1 MRWWLALVFAFIAA
15 ITAIFV
21 ASLLNVRSG
30 AAVRERAEETAAGTA
45 FSAALFIGGAE
56 GERLPGLVD
65 RAAQE
70 RRLALFV
77 YDADGELITRSRSLG
92 IDVDTVPQRG
102 EALARAQAGSRF
114 LATLPGE
121 RATVVGLPLAG
132 DRVLLAF
139 VPHPE
144 YQTSLGAFRAEIA
157 KAALLAVLAGAA
169 VGLLIALF
177 ISRRL
182 RRIAAAAAEIERGE
196 FDRPLRSGF
205 RDELGALAA
214 TVDRMRVRL
223 RASFEELEGERDRLR
238 KLLERLHEGVIAV
251 SRDGT
256 VVFANS
262 PAAHMLGV
270 TVLEQGDALPE
281 SWPDFS
287 LSDLVRSL
295 FEGGSLVETVVQGPN
310 GRTYVV
316 TGIPAGVEG
325 DTAVVV
331 LSDMTERERQ
341 EQAEREFVTNAAHEL
356 RTPLQTILGAVE
368 VLQGGAKERPDK
380 RDRFLEHIE
389 RESKRLARLARAL
402 LILARAQSETETP
415 RRMPVPLQP
424 LLREVAAGLPDSEG
438 GVEVRVMCVDDI
450 VVFSDRDLLEQA
462 VFNLAK
468 NAVEHTRVG
477 HVELKARKADAGPVA
492 ITVEDTG
499 PGISPDAQER
509 VFDRFYRGATRD
521 GEGFGL
527 GLSIADQAVRTLG
540 GRLELDSSPGR
551 GTRATITI
559 PSAVVKEAA

>member
-21 ASLLNVRSG
+21 ASLLSVRSG

-45 FSAALFIGGAE
+45 FSAALSIGGAE

-77 YDADGELITRSRSLG
+77 YDADGELITRPRSLG
-92 IDVDTVPQRG
+92 IAVDTVPQRG

-144 YQTSLGAFRAEIA
+144 YRTSLGAFRAEIA

-214 TVDRMRVRL
+214 TVDRMRMRL

-238 KLLERLHEGVIAV
+238 KLLERLHEGVIAL

-270 TVLEQGDALPE
+270 TVLERGDALPE

-295 FEGGSLVETVVQGPN
+295 FEGGPLVETVVQGSN

-316 TGIPAGVEG
+316 TGIPAGAEG
-325 DTAVVV
+325 ETAVVV

-341 EQAEREFVTNAAHEL
+341 EQSEREFVTNAAHEL

-415 RRMPVPLQP
+415 RRMPVPLRP
-424 LLREVAAGLPDSEG
+424 LLEEVAAGLPDSEG
-438 GVEVRVMCVDDI
+438 GVEVRVCVDDI

-499 PGISPDAQER
+499 PGISPETQER